1 MHASIHTWVI
11 LATVQTYRGRLS
23 DMDFN
28 DSPQC
33 GMGHVKWR
41 QKREGTES
49 DVKTQGV

>member
-1 MHASIHTWVI
+1 MGYIYLLLH
-11 LATVQTYRGRLS
+11 VQTYRGRLS

-49 DVKTQGV
+49 DVKTQCV